1 MLSDSYKADLSQLRS
16 PLSQSSSGILDGG
29 YSIVVSPGEQ
39 LSAISSRDP
48 ICLQLRLACC
58 ITRSSEDKIPFIRL

>member
-16 PLSQSSSGILDGG
+16 PLSQSSGILDGG